1 MIHSNGQPAKF
12 NPLAKFYLVVFG
24 LLVANLAHAE
34 MCKCVDAGKTSFQE
48 QPCKGSGGVIKIR
61 PQSGDAPP
69 ATASVNPVPTS
80 NEVTPSVASRAT
92 NQLQT
97 MKNEHR
103 LREIELEIPQVEHEI
118 KMSQDGLDTELATL
132 KHKKGYANNN
142 QAGATWE
149 QSIST
154 EMQAV
159 IEKYKTKISLA
170 QGNLDRLRKEQDSLR
185 SANK

>member
-1 MIHSNGQPAKF
+1 
-12 NPLAKFYLVVFG
+12 
-24 LLVANLAHAE
+24 
-34 MCKCVDAGKTSFQE
+34 
-48 QPCKGSGGVIKIR
+48 
-61 PQSGDAPP
+61 
-69 ATASVNPVPTS
+69 
-80 NEVTPSVASRAT
+80 
-92 NQLQT
+92 